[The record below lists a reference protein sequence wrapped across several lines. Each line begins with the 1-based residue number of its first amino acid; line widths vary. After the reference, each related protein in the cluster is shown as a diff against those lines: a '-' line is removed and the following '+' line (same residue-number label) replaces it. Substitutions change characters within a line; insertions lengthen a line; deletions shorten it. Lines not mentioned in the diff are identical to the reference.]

1 MCVVDE
7 VDCCIVG
14 GGPAGMTAAI
24 FLARFRRR
32 ICLIDSGESRVD
44 NWAVFGS
51 LGADLTD
58 NLEAT
63 VELRYAEDEIGN
75 KKTVPSEVLIEQI
88 RKNRPHLST
97 ATLGALPPG
106 TASQLQV
113 TSNVFRIEATGEVP
127 GQGKRTLFAIVE
139 RASAQGGVAK
149 VNVKNWRWL
158 GEDDR
163 HQ

>member
-1 MCVVDE
+1 MRYG
-7 VDCCIVG
+7 VG
-14 GGPAGMTAAI
+14 RP
-24 FLARFRRR
+24 
-32 ICLIDSGESRVD
+32 DD
-44 NWAVFGS
+44 
-51 LGADLTD
+51 DLEPT
-58 NLEAT
+58 
-63 VELRYAEDEIGN
+63 
-75 KKTVPSEVLIEQI
+75 P
-88 RKNRPHLST
+88 
-97 ATLGALPPG
+97 LPPG